1 MQSIEDAHQ
10 SGLVYDVSGK
20 YHFSVIQQL
29 YFQAFQPVSPARIE
43 VTFDMN
49 FEEFCVST
57 LGRDTRIRSVIYIV
71 LVLHIYNLRL
81 LRLGNIVR
89 RVYPGVVF
97 FGRGGCSP
105 ARQKREGRQLKS
117 STTGRWRGYRWRLNR
132 KA

>member
-1 MQSIEDAHQ
+1 MQSIEDTHQ

-43 VTFDMN
+43 VTLDMN

-81 LRLGNIVR
+81 LRPANIVR

-97 FGRGGCSP
+97 F
-105 ARQKREGRQLKS
+105 E
-117 STTGRWRGYRWRLNR
+117 RWGL
-132 KA
+132 

>member
-10 SGLVYDVSGK
+10 RGLVYDVSGK

-43 VTFDMN
+43 VTINMD

-57 LGRDTRIRSVIYIV
+57 VRRDTRIRSVIYIV
-71 LVLHIYNLRL
+71 LVLHVYNLSL

-97 FGRGGCSP
+97 FGWGVVVRPG
-105 ARQKREGRQLKS
+105 KKE
-117 STTGRWRGYRWRLNR
+117 
-132 KA
+132 KAGS